1 MSQADSQTGYI
12 DLREDKVTLGTKFSY
27 GLGALGK
34 DFACSIIYIFLM
46 FYYTD
51 VAGLSAAFVGTL
63 FLVARIVDA
72 VTDPMMGM
80 VVDNTR
86 TRFGKFRPW
95 ILIGTLV
102 NSFALV
108 AVFSTHMLTGTWLY
122 VYAAVTYILW
132 GVTYTIMDIP
142 YWSMVPALSC
152 RRAERERLVVW
163 PRIFA
168 SIAWMLM
175 GGYGLWA
182 VGILGGDDKGEG
194 FFYLSLAIVISFVAS
209 ALITFFLVKEQFSTP
224 QDAAKFS
231 FKDVKNIIMSNDQ
244 LKVLI
249 GVVLTFNIAIQLIGG
264 FAIYYYTYA
273 VGREDLY
280 PTFALASGAAEIAGV
295 FVFPWLCRVLPRRKM
310 WLLACAFPMLCSA
323 VLFLTG
329 LLSPESAFLAALAGA
344 VLKFGGG
351 LSNGLSTVMLADV
364 VDYGEYR
371 TGQRSESIIFSVQ
384 TMLVKFAGALSG
396 FFIGIGLSL
405 VGYIPNAVQSAET
418 VVGLKFMMIGT
429 PLVLVVLSALIY
441 RSWYKLHDQFQDKV
455 IAHITAKAPLA
466 EN

>member
-224 QDAAKFS
+224 HDAAKFS

-466 EN
+466 DN

>member
-1 MSQADSQTGYI
+1 MTTRSAGFTDTRDDHI
-12 DLREDKVTLGTKFSY
+12 TLGTKTAY

-63 FLVARIVDA
+63 FLVARIIDA
-72 VTDPMMGM
+72 VTDPMMGLI
-80 VVDNTR
+80 VDNTR
-86 TRFGKFRPW
+86 SRFGKFRPW
-95 ILIGTLV
+95 ILLGTLV

-108 AVFSTHMLTGTWLY
+108 AVFSTHLLSGTALY
-122 VYAAVTYILW
+122 VYAAITYILW

-152 RRAERERLVVW
+152 KRAERERLVVW

-168 SIAWMLM
+168 SFAWMLM

-182 VGILGGDDKGEG
+182 IGVLGGDDKGAG
-194 FFYLSLAIVISFVAS
+194 FQNLSLLIVVTFVAS
-209 ALITFFLVKEQFSTP
+209 ALITFFLVKERFGVAA
-224 QDAAKFS
+224 DAARFTLA
-231 FKDVKNIIMSNDQ
+231 DVVNILLANDQ
-244 LKVLI
+244 LRVLI
-249 GVVLTFNIAIQLIGG
+249 GVVLSFNITVQLIGG

-273 VGREDLY
+273 IGREDLY

-295 FVFPWLCRVLPRRKM
+295 FIFPWLCRILPRRIM
-310 WLLACAFPMLCSA
+310 WLVACAFPVGCSV
-323 VLFLTG
+323 VLLLT
-329 LLSPESAFLAALAGA
+329 LWISPESALLAASAGA

-396 FFIGIGLSL
+396 FFIGIGLAL
-405 VGYIPNAVQSAET
+405 VGYVPNAVQSAGT
-418 VVGLKFMMIGT
+418 VLGMQFMMIGS
-429 PLVLVVLSALIY
+429 PVILVLLSAAIY
-441 RSWYKLHDQFQDKV
+441 RQWYKLNDQFQDEV
-455 IAHITAKAPLA
+455 VATIVARSTAGG
-466 EN
+466 

>member
-224 QDAAKFS
+224 HDAAKFS

-455 IAHITAKAPLA
+455 IAHITAKAPIA
-466 EN
+466 DN